1 MSTWLGNWTWI
12 SFTLSWYSYLTRKLE
27 MVLHFSAASGYIYS
41 ISLESSLLA
50 GCVLTLYD
58 SIQLWRKWP
67 LQQLV
72 KGLQDWHQGHD
83 WKVSKPMS
91 FMCLLGALAT
101 CNWLCRRTPN
111 QCGGCLFF
119 VVTVSRWPTWQSY
132 SLCIPLQLL
141 DARQVRRCAIP
152 LQPWIWLV
160 RRR

>member
-1 MSTWLGNWTWI
+1 
-12 SFTLSWYSYLTRKLE
+12 

-72 KGLQDWHQGHD
+72 KGLQDWHQGYD
-83 WKVSKPMS
+83 LKVSRRVSKPMS
-91 FMCLLGALAT
+91 FMCLLGALAA

-119 VVTVSRWPTWQSY
+119 VVTSVTVTYLAVVLSLYSSPVVGCKAGETLRNPFATMNLASQEEVGKQWQKGT
-132 SLCIPLQLL
+132 
-141 DARQVRRCAIP
+141 
-152 LQPWIWLV
+152 
-160 RRR
+160 

>member
-27 MVLHFSAASGYIYS
+27 MVLHFWAASGYIYS

-72 KGLQDWHQGHD
+72 KGLQDWHQGYD

-111 QCGGCLFF
+111 QCGGCLFLLSPCHGDLLGSRTLF
-119 VVTVSRWPTWQSY
+119 VFLSSCWMQGRWDAAQ
-132 SLCIPLQLL
+132 SLCNHESG
-141 DARQVRRCAIP
+141 
-152 LQPWIWLV
+152 
-160 RRR
+160 